1 MGKNKTLKY
10 NKNKIKRGGGCG
22 CDKNVDQVPNRQLG
36 GAAFNSTIL
45 ENQQYTYGREDYS
58 GGAPTNPSSI
68 VDSRQ
73 LSNQIGGKKKRTKK
87 AKKNKRRRSMRK
99 KMIGGAGPMDTNTL
113 FNFGNL
119 GSSNNML
126 GYITGQQPI
135 SPNAYVQP
143 VSSIYGGHNRP
154 LA

>member
-22 CDKNVDQVPNRQLG
+22 CNKNIDTIPPRQLG
-36 GAAFNSTIL
+36 GAAFNSTIA
-45 ENQQYTYGREDYS
+45 ENQHYTYGREDYS
-58 GGAPTNPSSI
+58 GGAPTNPSSLI
-68 VDSRQ
+68 ASRQ
-73 LSNQIGGKKKRTKK
+73 LPNQIGGRKKRTKRL
-87 AKKNKRRRSMRK
+87 KKNKRRRSMRK
-99 KMIGGAGPMDTNTL
+99 KMIGGGPMDNNTL

-119 GSSNNML
+119 GSSSNML

-135 SPNAYVQP
+135 SPNAYIQP
-143 VSSIYGGHNRP
+143 VENIYGGHNRP